1 MNNEFGQFIETK
13 RKEKGI
19 TLRGFAEMVGIAPA
33 YMSDLEKGYRYPP
46 ELEKLN
52 IIAKKLLLDDQ
63 DTQKMYDL
71 AAKVKTKKG
80 TVMPISPDL
89 PNYIMK
95 SEACRVALRTARDM
109 NADDTVWQEVIKI
122 LEERKKNGG

>member
-19 TLRGFAEMVGIAPA
+19 NLRGFAEMVGIAPA

-52 IIAKKLLLDDQ
+52 IIAKKLLLSEQ

-71 AAKVKTKKG
+71 AAKVKTKG
-80 TVMPISPDL
+80 NIVPVSPDL
-89 PNYIMK
+89 PNYIMNT
-95 SEACRVALRTARDM
+95 EACRVALRTARDM
-109 NADDTVWQEVIKI
+109 NADNDVWQEVIKI